1 MEFSILNVFIK
12 DRREGREEGR
22 GGRKGGRGRVWPRKE
37 AKDKARGERVLTG
50 STQFNKAE
58 TRQFR

>member
-22 GGRKGGRGRVWPRKE
+22 EREGVAEEGGQRHGQ
-37 AKDKARGERVLTG
+37 RGESADR
-50 STQFNKAE
+50 KHAI
-58 TRQFR
+58 